1 MKGYYA
7 LDGSALIELCLDTSA
22 GEVLRDALKTGEAI
36 AYTHELAITEALYTL
51 CRRVG
56 WQKAKRSVDSF
67 LLSGYLIVETTSALT
82 ERASMLKCER
92 PVAISDCF
100 TLALAI
106 SKDISALFADRE
118 SELVREM
125 ERRPLGVD
133 VEFISDW

>member
-1 MKGYYA
+1 LKGYYA
-7 LDGSALIELCLDTSA
+7 LDGGALIELCLDTRA
-22 GEVLRDALKTGEAI
+22 GETLRDALKTGEAI
-36 AYTHELAITEALYTL
+36 AYTHELAITEALYIL

-67 LLSGYLIVETTSALT
+67 LLSGYLIVETTSALI
-82 ERASMLKCER
+82 ERASSLKCER
-92 PVAISDCF
+92 PIAVSDCY

-106 SKDISALFADRE
+106 SNGVSALFADRE

-125 ERRPLGVD
+125 VRQPLGVD

>member
-7 LDGSALIELCLDTSA
+7 LDGGALIELCLDTRA

-36 AYTHELAITEALYTL
+36 AYTHELAITEALYIL

-56 WQKAKRSVDSF
+56 WDEAKRSVDSF
-67 LLSGYLIVETTSALT
+67 LLSGYLIVETISALT
-82 ERASMLKCER
+82 KGASRLKCER

-100 TLALAI
+100 TLALAV
-106 SKDISALFADRE
+106 SKGISALFADRE

-125 ERRPLGVD
+125 ERRSLGVD